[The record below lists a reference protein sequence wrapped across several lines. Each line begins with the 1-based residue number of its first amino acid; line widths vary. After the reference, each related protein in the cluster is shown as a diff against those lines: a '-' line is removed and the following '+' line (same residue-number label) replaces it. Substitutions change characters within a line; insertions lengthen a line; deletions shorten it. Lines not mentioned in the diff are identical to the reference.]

1 MFLTNGFRYN
11 MSGKRK
17 TAFDRDLLEIG
28 KPRLTGGLAEKQ
40 KTTFDGDLPGKRK
53 TAHKKAG
60 VDIF

>member
-1 MFLTNGFRYN
+1 